1 MEQEIVKP
9 NAPNNLD
16 MMESIYV
23 KKTIFVKKIVIIIIN
38 LYKIKMKML
47 NAINYVNYLLNI
59 KENAIVKVIILVI

>member
-1 MEQEIVKP
+1 
-9 NAPNNLD
+9 

-23 KKTIFVKKIVIIIIN
+23 KKNIFVKKIVIIIIN